1 MDFNINEIEKI
12 VSYKTW
18 NAKKKTDRLLE
29 IDCSMYCNVGT
40 DSTKTEKETVRRN
53 SRKIYTA
60 IKKIDIRMGN
70 LFLQAMDKHP
80 GKEPL

>member
-1 MDFNINEIEKI
+1 MK
-12 VSYKTW
+12 
-18 NAKKKTDRLLE
+18 
-29 IDCSMYCNVGT
+29 
-40 DSTKTEKETVRRN
+40 EKETVRRN

>member
-29 IDCSMYCNVGT
+29 IDCSMYCNVGS
-40 DSTKTEKETVRRN
+40 DSTKSEKEEVRRN
-53 SRKIYTA
+53 SRKIYNA
-60 IKKIDIRMGN
+60 IKKIDPTMGN
-70 LFLQAMDKHP
+70 LFLQAMDKDP
-80 GKEPL
+80 TKKT